1 MIVATKFKD
10 KVLNANKDFKK
21 PETLTDLQSFQGMAN
36 QLAPFNRD
44 LATALQPLQ
53 PLLKKTA
60 DPFNMPKEQ
69 ILAFQKAK
77 DLLTSNKV
85 IAYFRSGSPLQ
96 LFIDASLKNGLEFH
110 LKQQQPDHSWKKIQT
125 GSRTLNSAE
134 T

>member
-1 MIVATKFKD
+1 
-10 KVLNANKDFKK
+10 
-21 PETLTDLQSFQGMAN
+21 MAN

-53 PLLKKTA
+53 PFLKKTA
-60 DPFNMPKEQ
+60 DPFNMTKEQ

-77 DLLTSNKV
+77 DYLTSNKV
-85 IAYFRSGSPLQ
+85 IAYFRSEAPLQ
-96 LFIDASLKNGLEFH
+96 LFIDASLKNGLGFH

-125 GSRTLNSAE
+125 GSRTLTSAE